1 VVSDEKD
8 SSRSSSSII
17 RPPVDLFNMKLLLLH
32 LFLGLQGISEAHEYY
47 DGACPDFPPVGE
59 LDWSRWSSGGA
70 WRAAFKHNSRSSCIR
85 YEFSGEGDEMR
96 VEETK
101 LLPVLGRFGVP
112 SAVESSG
119 VLMPAGSSSSGSFS
133 VKWETGV
140 LRQAFFSPME
150 YVVLATDY
158 TSKALVCSCQDLSVG
173 GFGGFGG
180 LNRRSCDFLVRGN
193 SPAPFVL
200 PPDYVSIL
208 DKVDPDLALDMKRV
222 RQDDC
227 ADLEGLSLN
236 LGKWVQAGKV
246 AVDSGLAY
254 IMGLF

>member
-1 VVSDEKD
+1 
-8 SSRSSSSII
+8 
-17 RPPVDLFNMKLLLLH
+17 MKLLLLH
-32 LFLGLQGISEAHEYY
+32 LCLALHGASEAHEYY
-47 DGACPDFPPVGE
+47 DGACPDFPPMGS
-59 LDWSRWSSGGA
+59 LDWSRWASGGV
-70 WRAAFKHNSRSSCIR
+70 WRAALKHNSRSSCIR
-85 YEFSGEGDEMR
+85 YEFSGEGEKR
-96 VEETK
+96 KVEETK

-112 SAVESSG
+112 SAVKSSG
-119 VLMPAGSSSSGSFS
+119 ILAPTSPNSGAFL

-158 TSKALVCSCQDLSVG
+158 TSKALVCSCQDLSVA
-173 GFGGFGG
+173 GFGG
-180 LNRRSCDFLVRGN
+180 LNRRSCDFLVRGDD
-193 SPAPFVL
+193 SAPVVL
-200 PPDYVSIL
+200 PQEYVSIL

-227 ADLEGLSLN
+227 NDLDGLSLN
-236 LGKWVQAGKV
+236 LGKWVEAGKV

>member
-1 VVSDEKD
+1 
-8 SSRSSSSII
+8 
-17 RPPVDLFNMKLLLLH
+17 MKL
-32 LFLGLQGISEAHEYY
+32 FALQLCVVLVLVYRASEAHEYY
-47 DGACPDFPPVGE
+47 DGACPDFPPIKS
-59 LDWSRWSSGGA
+59 LDWDRWAPGDP

-85 YEFSGEGDEMR
+85 YEFSQEGGQR
-96 VEETK
+96 KVEETK

-112 SAVESSG
+112 SAVKSSG
-119 VLMPAGSSSSGSFS
+119 TLTPSSSNSGTFL

-140 LRQAFFSPME
+140 LRQAFFNPMD

-173 GFGGFGG
+173 GFGG
-180 LNRRSCDFLVRGN
+180 LNRRSCDFLVRGDVP
-193 SPAPFVL
+193 SPFVV
-200 PPDYVSIL
+200 PPEYVAIL
-208 DKVDPDLALDMKRV
+208 DQVDPDLALDMKRV

-227 ADLEGLSLN
+227 ADLDGLSLD
-236 LGKWVQAGKV
+236 LGKWVAAGKV